1 MDIIKQS
8 DSRIGEIIGAD
19 SIGLSIQCY
28 RLYDSPALGSII
40 SVGDPSVYA
49 VVSEIRTEGLDPS
62 RPVIA
67 RGQSESNEEAVYL
80 NNPQLSELLT
90 TRFRALIIGYQ
101 IDDEISVGLPPLPP
115 RIHAFAWLCERD
127 TIKELTSTSAFLR
140 LLLDSGVP
148 DEVVAA
154 CIRFAALTLK
164 DEHLF
169 KVQCAKALA
178 LELVGQT
185 PRLNAMLRRLA

>member
-1 MDIIKQS
+1 MDLINPL

-28 RLYDSPALGSII
+28 RLYDSPALGSMI

-67 RGQSESNEEAVYL
+67 RGRSEISEEAVYL

-90 TRFRALIIGYQ
+90 TRFRALIIGHQ
-101 IDDEISVGLPPLPP
+101 TNGLISVGLPPFPP
-115 RIHAFAWLCERD
+115 RIHAFVWLCKME
-127 TIKELTSTSAFLR
+127 TIKELTSTSSFLR

-154 CIRFAALTLK
+154 CVRIAASILK
-164 DEHLF
+164 DEHQF
-169 KVQCAKALA
+169 KVKCTKALA
-178 LELVGQT
+178 MELVGQT
-185 PRLNAMLRRLA
+185 SRLNAMLRRLA